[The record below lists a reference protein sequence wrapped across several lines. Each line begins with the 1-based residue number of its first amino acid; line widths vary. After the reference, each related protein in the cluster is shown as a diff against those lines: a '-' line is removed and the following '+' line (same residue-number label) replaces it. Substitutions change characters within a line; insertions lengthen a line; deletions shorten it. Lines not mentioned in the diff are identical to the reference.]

1 MREVP
6 LSNEETRVIF
16 TGQSLS
22 GLADLEGSKQKAVI
36 HCLIS
41 IIESASKPRSRAHEQ
56 IANLDIFTAGST
68 IRLYTKVVEDVPR
81 GNEKYHLIYL
91 FYIDHKHEYARS
103 DLVEYSE
110 RAQANMEI
118 ATSFETV
125 CDVEEYFE
133 EQNAYDADGL
143 RAFLQ

>member
-1 MREVP
+1 MRAVP

-16 TGQSLS
+16 AADSVS
-22 GLADLEGSKQKAVI
+22 GLAELEGSKQKAVLR
-36 HCLIS
+36 CLIN
-41 IIESASKPRSRAHEQ
+41 IIESESKPGELAYEQ
-56 IANLDIFTAGST
+56 IANLDIFTAGSM

-81 GNEKYHLIYL
+81 GNEKYHLVYL
-91 FYIDHKHEYARS
+91 FYIDDQHDYAQS

-125 CDVEEYFE
+125 CDVEEYFQ
-133 EQNAYDADGL
+133 EQNAHDADDL
-143 RAFLQ
+143 RAMLE

>member
-1 MREVP
+1 MRAVP

-16 TGQSLS
+16 AADSLS
-22 GLADLEGSKQKAVI
+22 GLADLEGRKQKAVL
-36 HCLIS
+36 HCLIN
-41 IIESASKPRSRAHEQ
+41 IIESESKPSELAHEQ

-81 GNEKYHLIYL
+81 GNAKYHLVYL
-91 FYIDHKHEYARS
+91 FYIDDQHDYARS

-133 EQNAYDADGL
+133 EENAQNADDL
-143 RAFLQ
+143 RAMLE